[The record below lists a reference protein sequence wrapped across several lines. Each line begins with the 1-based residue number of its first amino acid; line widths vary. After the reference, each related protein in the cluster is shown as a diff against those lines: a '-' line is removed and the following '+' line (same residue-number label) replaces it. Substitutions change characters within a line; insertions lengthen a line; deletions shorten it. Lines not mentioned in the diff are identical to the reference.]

1 MNPPRSIL
9 SPQFSAATNLAKT
22 FARER
27 RRLEAEKAKQP
38 EPVPEPIVRQI
49 GGRR

>member
-9 SPQFSAATNLAKT
+9 SPQFKYVSSAATNLAKT

-38 EPVPEPIVRQI
+38 EPIVRQI